1 MRKILLLLL
10 TLCTLGAKAQFQNP
24 FKYEVTDK
32 FWITSSVIMSYINK
46 PLDNVYLPQD
56 TILPLGFF
64 QLNGGYHFETG
75 AKVNEETH
83 KFLETLAIDFQLHD
97 YYNRTILQSDDTR
110 KDTVFTYRVDTLA
123 VGFIDWVKDDFT
135 NGESQEVGTDIGGHY
150 YWSWTANN
158 GIKGMSG
165 HVQLNHDPSDFVWG
179 QNGTNQNELIEYN
192 KLSIYSKFNT
202 GFPYDIAKYQGKAK
216 YTIYNPDSVVI
227 CQKEI
232 DLRISPDSTMNS
244 QIQKD
249 LIFELDS
256 ALHGKYQVLFEAP
269 FLDKPK
275 TWTIEVVDPLA
286 AATSKNPV
294 SAAYRFAESNF
305 KESGKGK
312 GWKYTGSVKPTYYTD
327 EKDPSKSVMVVR
339 PEANGGGN
347 AFSLTQSVS
356 KMPQGF
362 YKLKVP
368 VAYQPCK
375 LTDMQDGTEIL
386 VSFEANGYTKKGKNI
401 LAGAVIDSVKIGEE
415 LYTTYKVP
423 NNDKSF
429 AENLPK
435 NTQEILF
442 EVKED
447 SIVRI
452 GVHKS
457 HTDSIG
463 EITAIGAI
471 DLLYYGAGL
480 PYADVAFPQEKEFA
494 PGDSIKTTVQLHDGV
509 GCKVFAAN
517 MINIVIGHLDEQ
529 GKLDSEHLIHSK
541 QLEAD
546 KSGFYDLSFVLPADK
561 EYQKGD
567 YMIYVSTLMHDDKYE
582 CEDGITFKVK
592 GATGIQEVKG
602 TAYDPATVYNLS
614 GVRQSKASDTKGVYI
629 QGGKKY
635 LKK

>member
-1 MRKILLLLL
+1 MKKILLLLL

-24 FKYEVTDK
+24 FKLAVSDK
-32 FWITSSVIMSYINK
+32 FWLTASVIMSYMDR
-46 PLDNVYLPQD
+46 PLDDVNLPQD
-56 TILPLGFF
+56 TIIPLGVF
-64 QLNGGYHFETG
+64 QLNGGFHSESYE
-75 AKVNEETH
+75 KLSEEAH
-83 KFLETLAIDFQLHD
+83 KFLETLAIDFQIHD
-97 YYNRTILQSDDTR
+97 YYNRTILISDDTR
-110 KDTVFTYRVDTLA
+110 RDSLFTYRVDTIELNL
-123 VGFIDWVKDDFT
+123 VDWA
-135 NGESQEVGTDIGGHY
+135 EEVTRGQSEQIGTDIGGHY

-179 QNGTNQNELIEYN
+179 QNGTNQKDLIEYN

-202 GFPYDIAKYQGKAK
+202 GFPYDVAKYQGKAK

-244 QIQKD
+244 QIQQD

-269 FLDKPK
+269 FLDKPQ

-286 AATSKNPV
+286 AASSKNPV

-305 KESGKGK
+305 KEAGKGK

-327 EKDPSKSVMVVR
+327 EKEPAKSVMVVR
-339 PEANGGGN
+339 PEENGGGN
-347 AFSLTQSVS
+347 AFSLTQSVG

-375 LTDMQDGTEIL
+375 LTDMLGEVEIL
-386 VSFEANGYTKKGKNI
+386 ASFEANGYTKKGKHI
-401 LAGAVIDSVKIGEE
+401 LAGATTETVNVDGAE
-415 LYTTYKVP
+415 YTTYKVP

-435 NTQEILF
+435 YMQEILF

-447 SIVRI
+447 SLVRI

-480 PYADVAFPQEKEFA
+480 PYADVAFPAEKEFA
-494 PGDSIKTTVQLHDGV
+494 PGDSIKITAQLHDGV
-509 GCKVFAAN
+509 GCKVFAGN
-517 MINIVIGHLDEQ
+517 TINLVIGHLDAQ
-529 GKLDSEHLIHSK
+529 GNLDSEHLIQTK

-567 YMIYVSTLMHDDKYE
+567 YMIYVSTLKHDDKYE
-582 CEDGITFKVK
+582 CEEGVIFQIK

-602 TAYDPATVYNLS
+602 TTFDSSVYSLS
-614 GVRQSKASDTKGVYI
+614 GVRQNKASDTKGVYI

>member
-24 FKYEVTDK
+24 FKYNVTDNL
-32 FWITSSVIMSYINK
+32 WINSSVVMFYIDK
-46 PLDNVYLPQD
+46 PLNSVNLPQD
-56 TILPLGFF
+56 TIIPLGIFH
-64 QLNGGYHFETG
+64 LTGGFHSEL
-75 AKVNEETH
+75 AEKLSEADMN
-83 KFLETLAIDFQLHD
+83 FLKTLAIDFKIHD
-97 YYNRTILQSDDTR
+97 YYDRTILQTDDTR
-110 KDTVFTYRVDTLA
+110 KDSLFTYRVDTLELEFVDSA
-123 VGFIDWVKDDFT
+123 DDFT
-135 NGESQEVGTDIGGHY
+135 KVQSEDIGTDIGGHY

-179 QNGTNQNELIEYN
+179 QNGTDQKNLIEYN

-244 QIQKD
+244 QKQQD

-256 ALHGKYQVLFEAP
+256 ALHGKYKVLFEAP
-269 FLDKPK
+269 FLEKPK

-286 AATSKNPV
+286 AASSKNPV

-305 KESGKGK
+305 KEAGKGK

-327 EKDPSKSVMVVR
+327 EKDPAKSVMVVR

-375 LTDMQDGTEIL
+375 LTDMLGDVEIL
-386 VSFEANGYTKKGKNI
+386 ASFEANGYTKKGKNI
-401 LAGAVIDSVKIGEE
+401 LAGATIDSVKIGEE

-423 NNDKSF
+423 SNDKSF

-435 NTQEILF
+435 YTQEILF

-509 GCKVFAAN
+509 GCKVFAGN
-517 MINIVIGHLDEQ
+517 TINIVIGHLDEQ

-582 CEDGITFKVK
+582 CEEGITFKVK

-602 TAYDPATVYNLS
+602 AAYDPATVYNLS